1 MAIMPA
7 GPEQQLMPII
17 RTEVRERIERTSLR
31 AVARDIGI
39 TASGLLKFTAGSQP
53 YRKTIRK
60 LEAWYMRQPGRTPE
74 RGESPSADTVA
85 AAIRILALLPPAPRR
100 AEFVDAILKQVNEA
114 APTDPA
120 WRQEFSRYDEYL
132 RAGGPDGVPE
142 RPEPE
147 LPRRRRR
154 RNPDP
159 SSPPEEP
166 ASV

>member
-1 MAIMPA
+1 MAITPA

-17 RTEVRERIERTSLR
+17 RAEVRERIERTSLR

-39 TASGLLKFTAGSQP
+39 TASGLLKFAAGSQP

-60 LEAWYMRQPGRTPE
+60 LEAWYLRQPGRTPE

-85 AAIRILALLPPAPRR
+85 AAIRILALLPPAARR
-100 AEFVDAILKQVNEA
+100 GEFVDAILKQVNEA
-114 APTDPA
+114 APQDRA

-132 RAGGPDGVPE
+132 RAGGPDGLPE
-142 RPEPE
+142 LRAEE

-154 RNPDP
+154 RRRHE
-159 SSPPEEP
+159 SPPPE
-166 ASV
+166 